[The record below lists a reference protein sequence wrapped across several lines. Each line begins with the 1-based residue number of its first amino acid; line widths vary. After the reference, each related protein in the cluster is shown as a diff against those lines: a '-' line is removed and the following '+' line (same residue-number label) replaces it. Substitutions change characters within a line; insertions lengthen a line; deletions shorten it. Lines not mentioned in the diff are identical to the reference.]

1 MRDLTSQVDRFGN
14 ISVDVTI
21 GGGPGAEERVTGASH
36 EPLAVAAFLREL
48 ADDVAALASP
58 EAVRDDAP

>member
-1 MRDLTSQVDRFGN
+1 MRDLKPQLDRFGN

-21 GGGPGAEERVTGASH
+21 GGGPGAADRLTGASAS
-36 EPLAVAAFLREL
+36 PLTVAGFLREL

-58 EAVRDDAP
+58 EVTRCA